1 MLFSKTIFGNCSV
14 ILATGFVH
22 ILPDAM
28 AALTSPCLPNSWNV
42 YGSYSG
48 LFAMLGALGMQ
59 LIEYLAHQRERS
71 TCLKHVHKTTDHNGK
86 EPTKIEHTHNEN
98 VVCENK
104 EETHSH
110 TEEPGNKDI
119 VAIET
124 VHIEPPSVSIDLC
137 GGSGHSHGILLQDNG
152 EHNRI
157 GTYLLELGIAV
168 HSVLIGLTLGT
179 ATKSFIALF
188 IALCFHQFFEAM
200 ALGAQIANLK
210 STSTRSAIFLI
221 LFFSCT
227 TPVGVAIGIGVH
239 AGTYNP
245 QSVSS
250 LLVTGI
256 LESFA
261 AGILIYVAL
270 VDLIT
275 AEMGANAHG
284 FYSLRTRLKWLY
296 FIALYL
302 GVALMAIVARW
313 A

>member
-1 MLFSKTIFGNCSV
+1 
-14 ILATGFVH
+14 
-22 ILPDAM
+22 M

-42 YGSYSG
+42 YGSYAG

-59 LIEYLAHQRERS
+59 LIEYLAHERDRS
-71 TCLKHVHKTTDHNGK
+71 TSHKHVHKTTDNNRK
-86 EPTKIEHTHNEN
+86 ESLKTEHTHNE
-98 VVCENK
+98 CEHI

-110 TEEPGNKDI
+110 TEEPRKKDS

-137 GGSGHSHGILLQDNG
+137 EGSGHNHAILLQGDG
-152 EHNRI
+152 QHNTI
-157 GTYLLELGIAV
+157 GTYLLEFGIAV

-179 ATKSFIALF
+179 TTDSFVALF
-188 IALCFHQFFEAM
+188 IALCFHQFFEAI

-210 STSTRSAIFLI
+210 STSITSAIFLI
-221 LFFSCT
+221 LFFSFT
-227 TPVGVAIGIGVH
+227 TPVGIAIGIGVH

-256 LESFA
+256 LDSFA

-270 VDLIT
+270 VNLIT
-275 AEMGANAHG
+275 ADMGVNAHG
-284 FYSLRTRLKWLY
+284 FHSLRSRLKWLY

-302 GVALMAIVARW
+302 GVGVMAVIGRW

>member
-1 MLFSKTIFGNCSV
+1 M
-14 ILATGFVH
+14 
-22 ILPDAM
+22 
-28 AALTSPCLPNSWNV
+28 
-42 YGSYSG
+42 
-48 LFAMLGALGMQ
+48 
-59 LIEYLAHQRERS
+59 
-71 TCLKHVHKTTDHNGK
+71 
-86 EPTKIEHTHNEN
+86 EHTHNEN

-119 VAIET
+119 AAIET

-137 GGSGHSHGILLQDNG
+137 EGSGHNHAILLQGDG
-152 EHNRI
+152 QHNTI
-157 GTYLLELGIAV
+157 GTYLLEFGIAV

-179 ATKSFIALF
+179 TTDSFVALF
-188 IALCFHQFFEAM
+188 IALCFHQFFEAI

-210 STSTRSAIFLI
+210 STSIRSAIFLI
-221 LFFSCT
+221 LFFSFT
-227 TPVGVAIGIGVH
+227 TPVGIAIGIGVH

-256 LESFA
+256 LDSFA

-270 VDLIT
+270 VNLIT
-275 AEMGANAHG
+275 ADMGVNAHG
-284 FYSLRTRLKWLY
+284 FHSLRTRLKWLY

-302 GVALMAIVARW
+302 GVAIMAIIGRW